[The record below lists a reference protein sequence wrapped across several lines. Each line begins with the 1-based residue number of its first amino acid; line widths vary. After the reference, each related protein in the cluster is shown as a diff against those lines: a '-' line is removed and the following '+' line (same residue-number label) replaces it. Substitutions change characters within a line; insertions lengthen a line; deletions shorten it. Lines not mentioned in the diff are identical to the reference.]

1 MAGSA
6 SGLKTNAAIVEHQ
19 PLSGRDKMGCCAGG
33 KKGGNRRTKGVVIP
47 GKNRTRLSKMPRA
60 GKRKDRRT
68 QGRKR

>member
-1 MAGSA
+1 
-6 SGLKTNAAIVEHQ
+6 
-19 PLSGRDKMGCCAGG
+19 MGCCAGG